1 MLNSVQ
7 LIGSLGADPEQRQA
21 KSGSLVVNLRVATTE
36 RVKKGDE
43 WADHTEWHTVTVFG
57 KVAELVVKYTKKGS
71 RVFVAGKLR
80 TSKWT
85 DKNGVERFTTSILS
99 EDVKFLSPN
108 SKKEKSHEDESDE
121 IPF

>member
-99 EDVKFLSPN
+99 EDIKFLSPN
-108 SKKEKSHEDESDE
+108 SKKEKSHEYESDE
-121 IPF
+121 VPF